1 MSTSYR
7 SGARRSLG
15 LLCAALILGPVML
28 VACGSVAAPGS
39 AGAANGSPAA
49 GDAGGAAAPGQA
61 VPARLVLCSDP
72 AAADRVVIS
81 RSATVHAIQPER
93 NLAPGQATVAAAA
106 RVRALAKALCAL
118 PRMPKG
124 PVECPALF
132 AGTYRLRFTV
142 AGRVLPVVTIQET
155 GCQTVTGLGP
165 VRTVS
170 RSPAFWTVLAAAVG
184 PSSPVRPFP
193 LPSGPAILSCSSR
206 STRLGRTHCPV
217 QVRPMHNRAP

>member
-7 SGARRSLG
+7 SGTRRSLG

-28 VACGSVAAPGS
+28 AACGSVAAPGS
-39 AGAANGSPAA
+39 AAAGNGSPAA
-49 GDAGGAAAPGQA
+49 GDAGGAGAPGHS
-61 VPARLVLCSDP
+61 VPAPLGLCSDP

-81 RSATVHAIQPER
+81 RSATVHVIQPER
-93 NLAPGQATVAAAA
+93 ILAPGQATVSDAA

-118 PRMPKG
+118 PRMPRG
-124 PVECPALF
+124 PIGCPALF
-132 AGTYRLRFTV
+132 AGTYSLRFTV
-142 AGRVLPVVTIQET
+142 ARRVLPVVRIQET
-155 GCQTVTGLGP
+155 GCQAVTGLGP

-184 PSSPVRPFP
+184 PNSPVRPVP

-206 STRLGRTHCPV
+206 STRIGRTHCPV

>member
-7 SGARRSLG
+7 SGARRSMG

-28 VACGSVAAPGS
+28 AACGSVAAPGS
-39 AGAANGSPAA
+39 AAAGHGSAPA
-49 GDAGGAAAPGQA
+49 GDAGGASAPGQA
-61 VPARLVLCSDP
+61 LPARLVLCSDP

-81 RSATVHAIQPER
+81 RSPTVHTIQPEQI
-93 NLAPGQATVAAAA
+93 LAPGQATVSDAA

-118 PRMPKG
+118 PRMPRG
-124 PVECPALF
+124 PIGCPALF
-132 AGTYRLRFTV
+132 AGTYTLRFTV
-142 AGRVLPVVTIQET
+142 VRRVLPVVMIQET

-184 PSSPVRPFP
+184 PSSPVRPVP

-206 STRLGRTHCPV
+206 STRLGHTHCPV
-217 QVRPMHNRAP
+217 QVRPPHNRAP